1 MSGFRLWLNDFV
13 VGASNISSETGKVDN
28 GNGTYSYTH
37 DNLGVQACL
46 LDLCDA
52 LMTKSGNGL
61 GWELNTDLCPDG
73 KPILLKDTINAYALF
88 FRNDEIESDPDIN
101 YGGNTP
107 GRNLMIVLPLTGY
120 NSTHPSY
127 INSESYLNK
136 PFLRTHLCDYTS
148 GSGYSSETLLLND
161 ICFSLTYT
169 LNDVW
174 DTNNSIQDE
183 NFYPNNS
190 SPIMFLASNYN
201 SSKYYYSYPKN
212 NVSLINYGTTD
223 TSITSSTANA
233 NGPVPGSKCRYFI
246 LANEFGDIGIGAS
259 YKDKRPYM
267 AFAGNFY
274 NKKFDPNDN
283 LPTAKGGYFWANH
296 ASDDPSV
303 LWYYG
308 SNATTTALYT
318 SYDVYTKFQDFYI
331 DGKWLNYYDKS
342 ASNATTNYRN
352 MYIANPSLR
361 KYTAQYKTAH
371 QIITNMGFLDKEK
384 LRAIDRTGASIGQ
397 TYNSKNW
404 CFISLPYGNID
415 ESYSP
420 MRVYSSNDAAVDTY
434 GVLIRWDGQY
444 NGNKTFY

>member
-13 VGASNISSETGKVDN
+13 VGASDISSETGKVDN

-52 LMTKSGNGL
+52 LMTKPGNGL

-88 FRNDEIESDPDIN
+88 FRNGEIEPDPYIN
-101 YGGNTP
+101 YGDNTP

-120 NSTHPSY
+120 NSTYQNY
-127 INSESYLNK
+127 INSISYLNK
-136 PFLRTHLCDYTS
+136 PFLRTHLCDYS
-148 GSGYSSETLLLND
+148 DGAIGSKSILCND

-174 DTNNSIQDE
+174 DITKSIQDE
-183 NFYPNNS
+183 GFYPLNS
-190 SPIMFLASNYN
+190 SPIMFLSSRFNSNGYH
-201 SSKYYYSYPKN
+201 SYPQCC
-212 NVSLINYGTTD
+212 VSLLNYGTTD
-223 TSITSSTANA
+223 TSYSSSTAKA
-233 NGPVPGSKCRYFI
+233 NGPTPGSKCRYFI

-283 LPTAKGGYFWANH
+283 LPTSKGGYFWANH
-296 ASDDPSV
+296 SVTDSPV

-308 SNATTTALYT
+308 SDATNTASYT
-318 SYDVYTKFQDFYI
+318 SYDVYTKLQDFYI
-331 DGKWLNYYDKS
+331 DGKWI
-342 ASNATTNYRN
+342 NAYNNANIQDTKNYRN
-352 MYIANPSLR
+352 MYITNPSLR

-371 QIITNMGFLDKEK
+371 QIITSTGFLDKEK
-384 LRAIDRTGASIGQ
+384 LRAIDRSGAAIGQ

-404 CFISLPYGNID
+404 CFISLPDGNIN

-420 MRVYSSNDAAVDTY
+420 MRVYSSNDSSVATY

>member
-13 VGASNISSETGKVDN
+13 VGASDISSETGKVDN

-61 GWELNTDLCPDG
+61 GWELNTDLCPDS

-88 FRNDEIESDPDIN
+88 FRNNEIKPDTDIS
-101 YGGNTP
+101 YGDNTP

-120 NSTHPSY
+120 NSTDPSY
-127 INSESYLNK
+127 IDRESYLNK
-136 PFLRTHLCDYTS
+136 PFLRTHLCDY
-148 GSGYSSETLLLND
+148 GGGQYQIAINCND

-174 DTNNSIQDE
+174 DITKSIQDE
-183 NFYPNNS
+183 GFYPANS
-190 SPIMFLASNYN
+190 SPIMFLSSNYTG
-201 SSKYYYSYPKN
+201 SYSIPYPKAV
-212 NVSLINYGTTD
+212 VSLINYGTTD
-223 TSITSSTANA
+223 TSYSSSTTNA

-274 NKKFDPNDN
+274 SKKFDANDN

-296 ASDDPSV
+296 TQNNITC

-308 SNATTTALYT
+308 QNATTTD
-318 SYDVYTKFQDFYI
+318 SYIDLDVYTKFQDFNI
-331 DGKWLNYYDKS
+331 NGTWI
-342 ASNATTNYRN
+342 NAYNNANPDDTTNNYRN
-352 MYIANPSLR
+352 MYITNPSLR

-384 LRAIDRTGASIGQ
+384 LRAIDRAGASIGQ

-404 CFISLPYGNID
+404 CFISLPDGNIS

-420 MRVYSSNDAAVDTY
+420 MLSRRSHSPFHR
-434 GVLIRWDGQY
+434 G
-444 NGNKTFY
+444 

>member
-13 VGASNISSETGKVDN
+13 VGASDISSETGKVDN

-88 FRNDEIESDPDIN
+88 FRNDEIVPDPDIN
-101 YGGNTP
+101 YGDNTP

-127 INSESYLNK
+127 INSYSYLNK
-136 PFLRTHLCDYTS
+136 PFLRTHLCDYS
-148 GSGYSSETLLLND
+148 DIYYIGCND

-169 LNDVW
+169 LNDIW
-174 DTNNSIQDE
+174 DTTKSIRDE
-183 NFYPNNS
+183 GFYPVNS
-190 SPIMFLASNYN
+190 SPIMFLASYQFPSTSSLNYPR
-201 SSKYYYSYPKN
+201 SY
-212 NVSLINYGTTD
+212 VSLINYGIKD
-223 TSITSSTANA
+223 TSYTSNTANA
-233 NGPVPGSKCRYFI
+233 EGPVPGSKCRYFI

-274 NKKFDPNDN
+274 NKKFDVNDN
-283 LPTAKGGYFWANH
+283 LPTSKASYFWANH
-296 ASDDPSV
+296 TESNINI
-303 LWYYG
+303 LWFYG
-308 SNATTTALYT
+308 NNATTIASYT
-318 SYDVYTKFQDFYI
+318 NNDVYTKFQDFNI
-331 DGKWLNYYDKS
+331 NGTWLNAYN
-342 ASNATTNYRN
+342 NANQDAYTNKFRN
-352 MYIANPSLR
+352 MYITNPSLR

-384 LRAIDRTGASIGQ
+384 LRAIDRSGAAIGQ

-404 CFISLPYGNID
+404 CFISLPDGNIS

-420 MRVYSSNDAAVDTY
+420 MRVYSSNDSSVATY
-434 GVLIRWDGQY
+434 GVLIHWDGQY

>member
-13 VGASNISSETGKVDN
+13 VGASDISSETGKVDN

-88 FRNDEIESDPDIN
+88 FRNDEIEPDPDIN
-101 YGGNTP
+101 YGDNTP

-127 INSESYLNK
+127 INYSSYLNK
-136 PFLRTHLCDYTS
+136 PFLRTQLCDNYNRNI
-148 GSGYSSETLLLND
+148 GCND
-161 ICFSLTYT
+161 ICFGLTYT
-169 LNDVW
+169 LNDIW
-174 DTNNSIQDE
+174 DITKSIQDE
-183 NFYPNNS
+183 GFYPVNS
-190 SPIMFLASNYN
+190 SPIMFLSSNYLT
-201 SSKYYYSYPKN
+201 STSYIQYPYTY
-212 NVSLINYGTTD
+212 VSLINYGTKD
-223 TSITSSTANA
+223 TSYTDSTAKA

-274 NKKFDPNDN
+274 NKKFDINDN

-296 ASDDPSV
+296 TDYGANI

-308 SNATTTALYT
+308 SNATTIA
-318 SYDVYTKFQDFYI
+318 SYSSADVYTKFQDFNI
-331 DGKWLNYYDKS
+331 NGKWI
-342 ASNATTNYRN
+342 NAYNNANPDAITNNYRN
-352 MYIANPSLR
+352 MYITNPSLR

-384 LRAIDRTGASIGQ
+384 LRAIDRAGASIGQ
-397 TYNSKNW
+397 TYNSRNW
-404 CFISLPYGNID
+404 CFISLPDGNIG

-420 MRVYSSNDAAVDTY
+420 MRVYSSNDSSVATY